1 MKLLAEQQTVQNNSV
16 KLFITLV
23 TCEYNA
29 DVTDNW
35 RVIAIS
41 AAEEELGRLFM
52 VSQLTVHSQ
61 AVVGQFLSDV
71 GMAYRYL

>member
-1 MKLLAEQQTVQNNSV
+1 MKLLAEQQTVQNNNV

-41 AAEEELGRLFM
+41 TAEEELG
-52 VSQLTVHSQ
+52 
-61 AVVGQFLSDV
+61 
-71 GMAYRYL
+71 